1 MINKVFDFLK
11 KSGTFYVATVD
22 GEKPRVRPFGFTMI
36 YNGKLYFCTNNQKPV
51 FKQLGKNSHIEIC
64 ACIGVDWLRISGKA
78 VFDESME
85 AKKAVLEVDPGMSAL
100 YKAEDEI
107 FEVFYIEEGYANFSS
122 LSGGT
127 IESGKF

>member
-64 ACIGVDWLRISGKA
+64 ACTGADWLRISGKV
-78 VFDESME
+78 VFNESME
-85 AKKAVLEVDPGMSAL
+85 AKKAVFEADPGLSAL

-107 FEVFYIEEGYANFSS
+107 FEVFYIEEGYATFSS

>member
-1 MINKVFDFLK
+1 M
-11 KSGTFYVATVD
+11 
-22 GEKPRVRPFGFTMI
+22 
-36 YNGKLYFCTNNQKPV
+36 
-51 FKQLGKNSHIEIC
+51 
-64 ACIGVDWLRISGKA
+64 DWLRISGKA

-85 AKKAVLEVDPGMSAL
+85 AKKAVFEVDPGMSAL

>member
-1 MINKVFDFLK
+1 
-11 KSGTFYVATVD
+11 
-22 GEKPRVRPFGFTMI
+22 MI

-85 AKKAVLEVDPGMSAL
+85 AKKAVFEVDPGMSAL
-100 YKAEDEI
+100 YKQKMKFLRCSILRKAMQI
-107 FEVFYIEEGYANFSS
+107 FLRCLEEQ
-122 LSGGT
+122 
-127 IESGKF
+127 